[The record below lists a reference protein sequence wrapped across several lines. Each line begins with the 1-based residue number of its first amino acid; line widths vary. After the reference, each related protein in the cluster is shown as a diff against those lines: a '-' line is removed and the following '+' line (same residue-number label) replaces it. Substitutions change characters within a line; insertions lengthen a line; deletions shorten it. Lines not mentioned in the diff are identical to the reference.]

1 MPSKSVKAK
10 RAGTAPTERRVVSEW
25 LRRHWLSLVLSIF
38 FIVLPF
44 IGGASAISAD
54 WLLLGIVSAALLA
67 AATIGVA
74 VVLWRRQPLTLTLPE
89 VFLWAFVAWQWATVS
104 ISVYRWASWT
114 EAVRW
119 TAFAVVVV
127 AMRWAASETQRVKA
141 ESLPLLLAI
150 AFVAGGILSAL
161 QGIAEYAVNAASG
174 NLSWRIFGPFLNPNL
189 FANYLLLAFFVAVGF
204 AIAHF
209 RRAPLALSLLT
220 FLLLIAMGLTGSKG
234 ALLAWLVGMIALGLV
249 VMGQLKTVGVPDRRH
264 RFVRRW
270 AIPTALLVG
279 LLICA
284 LAIAILPPI
293 KARFVALWTTQVH
306 SWMFRWLIWKVT
318 LMASLAR
325 PLTGFGAGTFEWVY
339 PQFATV
345 SYTRHAH
352 SGFLQVAMESGW
364 LGLTLLLLCFAS
376 ALICA
381 AKISLAA
388 NLPST
393 ESDQP
398 TGQRHWL
405 RMASVAALIA
415 FCVHNAIETAWL
427 TTANLWALAFVVG
440 VLQAEV
446 SPVRHLSW
454 RWWALALPF
463 LLVGLWHSVG
473 VARGAYFAQLAR
485 NEPLPSVR
493 LFWLERASD
502 ADPLNARYLIDRA
515 ILLEAWAKATGDE
528 NRLREALRLC
538 DAVIHLQPTRS
549 GNYKV
554 KARLLQSLGDEA
566 GAEKALRTALRFN
579 RTDTEAMLRLGEF
592 LEKRDK
598 PDAAAAIYRRLVALE
613 RSPYGHFKPVEQ
625 WQDIFLAAGKIRLAH
640 HLWRQGQRQRVW
652 QLLDEAERTLRS
664 FQNAYLPILKVSDPE
679 VAESQ
684 DAFVRS
690 LLDDLHLLRQTWQ
703 KAPQNVGR

>member
-1 MPSKSVKAK
+1 MPTKNVKAK
-10 RAGTAPTERRVVSEW
+10 RVKVAPREQSDVAQW
-25 LRRHWLSLVLSIF
+25 LRHHWLPLTLGGF
-38 FIVLPF
+38 FVVLPF
-44 IGGASAISAD
+44 VGGTSAINAD
-54 WLLLGIVSAALLA
+54 WLLLGVVSAALLVA
-67 AATIGVA
+67 AIAGVIIA
-74 VVLWRRQPLTLTLPE
+74 LWQRRTLALTLPE
-89 VFLWAFVAWQWATVS
+89 VFLGAFVAWQWVTASV
-104 ISVYRWASWT
+104 SVYRWATWT
-114 EAVRW
+114 EAMRW
-119 TAFAVVVV
+119 TAFAIVVMAVCEL
-127 AMRWAASETQRVKA
+127 AGKRGFLP
-141 ESLPLLLAI
+141 SLAV
-150 AFVAGGILSAL
+150 AFVAGGMLSAL

-174 NLSWRIFGPFLNPNL
+174 NPSWRIFGPFLNPNL
-189 FANYLLLAFFVAVGF
+189 FADYLLLALFVAVGL
-204 AIAHF
+204 AILHF
-209 RRAPLALSLLT
+209 RRAPLLLSLLT
-220 FLLLIAMGLTGSKG
+220 LLLLIAMGLTGSKG
-234 ALLAWLVGMIALGLV
+234 ALLAWSVGTVALGL
-249 VMGQLKTVGVPDRRH
+249 MAIGRLKIVGVPDRRN
-264 RFVRRW
+264 RLVRRW
-270 AIPTALLVG
+270 AISLALVAG
-279 LLICA
+279 FIVFM
-284 LAIAILPPI
+284 LAITALPPI
-293 KARFVALWTTQVH
+293 KARFAALWTTQAH
-306 SWMFRWLIWKVT
+306 SWMFRWLIWKAT
-318 LMASLAR
+318 LAASFVR

-376 ALICA
+376 VLMGG
-381 AKISLAA
+381 AKMSLAA
-388 NLPST
+388 NLSSA
-393 ESDQP
+393 ESEQP
-398 TGQRHWL
+398 RGQRGWL
-405 RMASVAALIA
+405 QIASVAALLA
-415 FCVHNAIETAWL
+415 FCIHNVVETAWL

-446 SPVRHLSW
+446 SPMRRLSW

-528 NRLREALRLC
+528 SRLREALRLC
-538 DAVIHLQPTRS
+538 DAAIRLQPTRS

-598 PDAAAAIYRRLVALE
+598 PDAAAAIYRKLVALE
-613 RSPYGHFKPVEQ
+613 RSPYGRFKPVEQ
-625 WQDIFLAAGKIRLAH
+625 WQDIFVAAGKTRLAH
-640 HLWRQGQRQRVW
+640 LLWRQGQRQRAQ

-664 FQNAYLPILKVSDPE
+664 FQTAYLPILKASDPE
-679 VAESQ
+679 AAESQ

-690 LLDDLHLLRQTWQ
+690 LLDDLHLLRQTLR

>member
-1 MPSKSVKAK
+1 MPTKNVKAK
-10 RAGTAPTERRVVSEW
+10 RVKVAPREQSDVAQW
-25 LRRHWLSLVLSIF
+25 LRHHWLPLTLGGF
-38 FIVLPF
+38 FVVLPF
-44 IGGASAISAD
+44 VGGTSAINAD
-54 WLLLGIVSAALLA
+54 WLLLGVVSAALLVA
-67 AATIGVA
+67 AIAGVIIA
-74 VVLWRRQPLTLTLPE
+74 LWQRRTLALTLPE
-89 VFLWAFVAWQWATVS
+89 VFLGAFVAWQWVTASV
-104 ISVYRWASWT
+104 SVYRWATWT
-114 EAVRW
+114 EAMRW
-119 TAFAVVVV
+119 TAFAIVVMAVCEL
-127 AMRWAASETQRVKA
+127 AGKRGFLP
-141 ESLPLLLAI
+141 SLAV
-150 AFVAGGILSAL
+150 AFVAGGMLSAL

-174 NLSWRIFGPFLNPNL
+174 NPSWRIFGPFLNPNL
-189 FANYLLLAFFVAVGF
+189 FADYLLLALFVAVGL
-204 AIAHF
+204 AILHF
-209 RRAPLALSLLT
+209 RRAPLLLSLLT
-220 FLLLIAMGLTGSKG
+220 LLLLIAMGLTGSKG
-234 ALLAWLVGMIALGLV
+234 ALLAWSVGTVALGL
-249 VMGQLKTVGVPDRRH
+249 MAIGRLKIVGVPDRRN
-264 RFVRRW
+264 RLVRRW
-270 AIPTALLVG
+270 AISLALVAG
-279 LLICA
+279 FIVFM
-284 LAIAILPPI
+284 LAITALPPI
-293 KARFVALWTTQVH
+293 KARFAALWTTQAH
-306 SWMFRWLIWKVT
+306 SWMFRWLIWKAT
-318 LMASLAR
+318 LAASFVR

-376 ALICA
+376 VLMGG
-381 AKISLAA
+381 AKMSLAA
-388 NLPST
+388 NLSSA
-393 ESDQP
+393 ESEQP
-398 TGQRHWL
+398 RGQRGWL
-405 RMASVAALIA
+405 QIASVAALLA
-415 FCVHNAIETAWL
+415 FCIHNVVETAWL

-446 SPVRHLSW
+446 SPMRRLSW

-463 LLVGLWHSVG
+463 LLVGLWHSGG

-528 NRLREALRLC
+528 SRLREALRLC
-538 DAVIHLQPTRS
+538 DAAIRLQPTRS

-598 PDAAAAIYRRLVALE
+598 PDAAAAIYRKLVALE
-613 RSPYGHFKPVEQ
+613 RSPYGRFKPVEQ
-625 WQDIFLAAGKIRLAH
+625 WQDIFVAAGKTRLAH
-640 HLWRQGQRQRVW
+640 LLWRQGQRQRAQ

-664 FQNAYLPILKVSDPE
+664 FQTAYLPILKASDPE
-679 VAESQ
+679 AAESQ

-690 LLDDLHLLRQTWQ
+690 LLDDLHLLRQTLR

>member
-1 MPSKSVKAK
+1 MPTKNVKAK
-10 RAGTAPTERRVVSEW
+10 RVKVAPREQSDVAQW
-25 LRRHWLSLVLSIF
+25 LRHHWLPLTLGGF
-38 FIVLPF
+38 FVVLPF
-44 IGGASAISAD
+44 VGGTSAINAD
-54 WLLLGIVSAALLA
+54 WLLLGVVSAALLVA
-67 AATIGVA
+67 AIAGVIIA
-74 VVLWRRQPLTLTLPE
+74 LWQRRTLALTLPE
-89 VFLWAFVAWQWATVS
+89 VFLGAFVAWQWVTASV
-104 ISVYRWASWT
+104 SVYRWATWT
-114 EAVRW
+114 EAMRW
-119 TAFAVVVV
+119 TAFAIVVMAVCEL
-127 AMRWAASETQRVKA
+127 AGKRGFLP
-141 ESLPLLLAI
+141 SLAV
-150 AFVAGGILSAL
+150 AFVAGGMLSAL

-174 NLSWRIFGPFLNPNL
+174 NPSWRIFGPFLNPNL
-189 FANYLLLAFFVAVGF
+189 FADYLLLALFVAVGL
-204 AIAHF
+204 AILHF
-209 RRAPLALSLLT
+209 RRAPLLLSLLT
-220 FLLLIAMGLTGSKG
+220 LLLLIAMGLTGSKG
-234 ALLAWLVGMIALGLV
+234 ALLAWSVGTVALGL
-249 VMGQLKTVGVPDRRH
+249 MAIGRLKIVGVPDRRN
-264 RFVRRW
+264 RLVRRW
-270 AIPTALLVG
+270 AISLALVAG
-279 LLICA
+279 FIVFM
-284 LAIAILPPI
+284 LAITALPPI
-293 KARFVALWTTQVH
+293 KARFAALWTTQAH
-306 SWMFRWLIWKVT
+306 SWMFRWLIWKAT
-318 LMASLAR
+318 LAASFVR

-376 ALICA
+376 VLMGG
-381 AKISLAA
+381 AKMSLAA
-388 NLPST
+388 NLSSA
-393 ESDQP
+393 ESEQP
-398 TGQRHWL
+398 RGQRGWL
-405 RMASVAALIA
+405 QIASVAALLA
-415 FCVHNAIETAWL
+415 FCIHNVVETAWL

-446 SPVRHLSW
+446 SPMRRLSW

-528 NRLREALRLC
+528 SRLREALRLC
-538 DAVIHLQPTRS
+538 DAAIRLQPTRS

-592 LEKRDK
+592 LEKRAK
-598 PDAAAAIYRRLVALE
+598 PDAAAAIYRKLVALE
-613 RSPYGHFKPVEQ
+613 RSPYGRFKPVEQ
-625 WQDIFLAAGKIRLAH
+625 WQDIFVAAGKTRLAH
-640 HLWRQGQRQRVW
+640 LLWRQGQRQRAQ

-664 FQNAYLPILKVSDPE
+664 FQTAYLPILKASDPE
-679 VAESQ
+679 AAESQ

-690 LLDDLHLLRQTWQ
+690 LLDDLHLLRQTLR

>member
-1 MPSKSVKAK
+1 MLTKNVKAK
-10 RAGTAPTERRVVSEW
+10 RTGAAPTGRRIVSEW
-25 LRRHWLSLVLSIF
+25 LRRHWLSLALSIF
-38 FIVLPF
+38 FVVLPF

-54 WLLLGIVSAALLA
+54 WLLLGVVSAALLA

-74 VVLWRRQPLTLTLPE
+74 VALWRRQPLMPTLPE
-89 VFLWAFVAWQWATVS
+89 VFLWAFVAWQWAMVS

-119 TAFAVVVV
+119 TAFAVVVI

-141 ESLPLLLAI
+141 ESLPLLPAV
-150 AFVAGGILSAL
+150 AFVVGAILSAL
-161 QGIAEYAVNAASG
+161 QGIAEYAVNAAAG
-174 NLSWRIFGPFLNPNL
+174 NPSWRIFGPFLNPNL
-189 FANYLLLAFFVAVGF
+189 FANYLLLAFFVAVGL

-220 FLLLIAMGLTGSKG
+220 LLLLTAMGLTGSKG
-234 ALLAWLVGMIALGLV
+234 ALLAWLMGTMALGLMA
-249 VMGQLKTVGVPDRRH
+249 MGQLKTVGVPDRRH

-270 AIPTALLVG
+270 MIPMALLVG

-284 LAIAILPPI
+284 LAVAILPPI
-293 KARFVALWTTQVH
+293 KARFFALWTTQAH
-306 SWMFRWLIWKVT
+306 SWMFRWLIWKAT

-381 AKISLAA
+381 AKMSLAA
-388 NLPST
+388 NLPPT

-405 RMASVAALIA
+405 RMASAAAFIA
-415 FCVHNAIETAWL
+415 FCVHNAVETAWL
-427 TTANLWALAFVVG
+427 TTANLLALAFVVG
-440 VLQAEV
+440 LLQSEI
-446 SPVRHLSW
+446 SPLRRLSW
-454 RWWALALPF
+454 RWWGLVLPF
-463 LLVGLWHSVG
+463 LLIGLWHSVG
-473 VARGAYFAQLAR
+473 VARGASFAQLAR

-528 NRLREALRLC
+528 NRLGEALRLC
-538 DAVIHLQPTRS
+538 DAAIRLQPTRS

-579 RTDTEAMLRLGEF
+579 RTDTEAMLRLGEL
-592 LEKRDK
+592 LEKK
-598 PDAAAAIYRRLVALE
+598 QPDAAAAIYRRLVSLE
-613 RSPYGHFKPVEQ
+613 RSPYGRFKPIEQ
-625 WQDIFLAAGKIRLAH
+625 WQDIFLAAGKIRLAR
-640 HLWRQGQRQRVW
+640 HLWRQGQRQRAQ

-664 FQNAYLPILKVSDPE
+664 FQSAYLPILKASDPE
-679 VAESQ
+679 AAESQ
-684 DAFVRS
+684 DAFVHL

>member
-1 MPSKSVKAK
+1 MPTKNVKAK
-10 RAGTAPTERRVVSEW
+10 RVKVAPREQSDVAQW
-25 LRRHWLSLVLSIF
+25 LRHHWLPLTLGGF
-38 FIVLPF
+38 FGVLPF
-44 IGGASAISAD
+44 VGGSSAIIAD
-54 WLLLGIVSAALLA
+54 WLLLGVVSAALLVA
-67 AATIGVA
+67 AIAGVIIA
-74 VVLWRRQPLTLTLPE
+74 LWQRRTLALTLPE
-89 VFLWAFVAWQWATVS
+89 VFLGAFVAWQWVTASV
-104 ISVYRWASWT
+104 SVYRWATWT
-114 EAVRW
+114 EAMRW
-119 TAFAVVVV
+119 TAFAIVVMAVCEL
-127 AMRWAASETQRVKA
+127 AGKRGFLP
-141 ESLPLLLAI
+141 SLAV
-150 AFVAGGILSAL
+150 AFVAGGMLSAL

-174 NLSWRIFGPFLNPNL
+174 NPSWRIFGPFLNPNL
-189 FANYLLLAFFVAVGF
+189 FADYLLLALFVAVGL
-204 AIAHF
+204 AILHF
-209 RRAPLALSLLT
+209 RRAPLLLSLLT
-220 FLLLIAMGLTGSKG
+220 LLLLIAMGLTGSKG
-234 ALLAWLVGMIALGLV
+234 ALLAWSVGTVALGL
-249 VMGQLKTVGVPDRRH
+249 MAIGRLKIVGVPDRRN
-264 RFVRRW
+264 RLVRRW
-270 AIPTALLVG
+270 AISLALVAG
-279 LLICA
+279 FIVFM
-284 LAIAILPPI
+284 LAITALPPI
-293 KARFVALWTTQVH
+293 KARFAALWTTQAH
-306 SWMFRWLIWKVT
+306 SWMFRWLIWKAT
-318 LMASLAR
+318 LAASFVR

-376 ALICA
+376 VLMGG
-381 AKISLAA
+381 AKMSLAA
-388 NLPST
+388 NLSSA
-393 ESDQP
+393 ESEQP
-398 TGQRHWL
+398 RGQRGWL
-405 RMASVAALIA
+405 QIASVAALLA
-415 FCVHNAIETAWL
+415 FCIHNVVETAWL

-446 SPVRHLSW
+446 SPMRRLSW

-528 NRLREALRLC
+528 SRLREALRLC
-538 DAVIHLQPTRS
+538 DAAIRLQPTRS

-598 PDAAAAIYRRLVALE
+598 PDAAAAIYRKLVALE
-613 RSPYGHFKPVEQ
+613 RSPYGRFKPVEQ
-625 WQDIFLAAGKIRLAH
+625 WQDIFVAAGKTRLAH
-640 HLWRQGQRQRVW
+640 LLWRQGQRQRAQ

-664 FQNAYLPILKVSDPE
+664 FQTAYLPILKASDPE
-679 VAESQ
+679 AAESQ

-690 LLDDLHLLRQTWQ
+690 LLDDLHLLRQTLR